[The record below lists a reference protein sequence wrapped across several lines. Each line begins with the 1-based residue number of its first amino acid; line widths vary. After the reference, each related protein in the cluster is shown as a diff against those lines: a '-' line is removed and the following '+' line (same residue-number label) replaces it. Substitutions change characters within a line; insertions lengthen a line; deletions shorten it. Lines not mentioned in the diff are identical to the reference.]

1 MNQIAIISGST
12 RPGRRSGSVAA
23 WSHAVATARPDAEF
37 TLVDLAEVGLPMLDE
52 PLPPRAAAYQRPH
65 TRRWAATIA
74 GFDGFVFVTPEYNH
88 SVPAVL
94 TNAIDYLYAEW
105 NDKAG
110 GFVGY
115 GADGGVRAV
124 EHLRQIMA
132 EVKVAGV
139 GTQVCGSTTLLALSL
154 FDDFTDYRSPDSTF
168 RPRAHQEQTLNT
180 MLDEL
185 VEWSTAMRA
194 IRLARSV

>member
-12 RPGRRSGSVAA
+12 RPGRRSGAVAA
-23 WSHAVATARPDAEF
+23 WVLAAATARPDAEF
-37 TLVDLAEVGLPMLDE
+37 TLIDLADVGLPLLDE

-65 TRRWAATIA
+65 TLRWARTIG
-74 GFDGFVFVTPEYNH
+74 GFDGYVLVTPEYNH
-88 SVPAVL
+88 SVPAAL
-94 TNAIDYLYAEW
+94 KNAIDYLYAEW
-105 NDKAG
+105 NDKAA

-139 GTQVCGSTTLLALSL
+139 GTQVALSL
-154 FDDFTDYRSPDSTF
+154 FDDFTAYRSPDSTF
-168 RPRAHQEQTLNT
+168 RPRAHQQQTVAA

-185 VEWSTAMRA
+185 VEWSAAMKA
-194 IRLARSV
+194 IRLARSA